1 MTNELTPFEEKLARL
16 AVDSAD
22 VQRAM
27 EEIGTDLK
35 AMYDAAEAR
44 GDQDTMTAA
53 VTMWGRAD
61 QMQSM
66 IGQRD
71 EAIVGIMAMAKE
83 LRRQRDNGY
92 AELDHIEKSV
102 EDVLGGHI
110 HVAGNDLAKRH
121 TAVNRLVS
129 KVYEDTLE
137 NSYEEIWA
145 EVHGEL
151 AEILGWEPDEAE
163 RLFDVLRYDP
173 HEESFDVDFP
183 IDDADDILMDERG
196 FTLTGLL
203 DFRAKLRVLVAEL
216 YGEKEQLTQRLEAEN
231 LHKQQEMTYGSR

>member
-1 MTNELTPFEEKLARL
+1 MTELTPFEEKLARM

-27 EEIGTDLK
+27 DEIGADLE
-35 AMYDAAEAR
+35 AMYKAAEAK
-44 GDQDTMTAA
+44 GDQTTMTAA
-53 VTMWGRAD
+53 VTMWSRAD
-61 QMQSM
+61 QMRSM

-71 EAIVGIMAMAKE
+71 EALVGIMAMAKE

-102 EDVLGGHI
+102 EDVLKGHV

-121 TAVNRLVS
+121 EHVNRLVS

-137 NSYEEIWA
+137 NAYEEIWN
-145 EVHGEL
+145 ELQVEL
-151 AEILGWEPDEAE
+151 ADILGWEPDEAE
-163 RLFDVLRYDP
+163 RLYDALRYDP
-173 HEESFDVDFP
+173 YEESFSADFP
-183 IDDADDILMDERG
+183 IEEADDILMDERG

-216 YGEKEQLTQRLEAEN
+216 YGETEQLTQRLKAEN
-231 LHKQQEMTYGSR
+231 HRKHQEMTYGSR